1 MLPPQTFAAF
11 KKDDFALLGFCQQ
24 SAQFLAQIC
33 ACLAAHTLVKIRFAN
48 DCYPVLAGVVFSAL
62 NLAAL
67 GVAPLLRLGTEA
79 PVDSGT
85 FILRDSG
92 LCGVHTSIGLLL
104 ELITAMSKHKSIK
117 KKFDK
122 SPETYLKKL
131 KDAPAKK

>member
-1 MLPPQTFAAF
+1 
-11 KKDDFALLGFCQQ
+11 
-24 SAQFLAQIC
+24 
-33 ACLAAHTLVKIRFAN
+33 
-48 DCYPVLAGVVFSAL
+48 
-62 NLAAL
+62 
-67 GVAPLLRLGTEA
+67 LRLGTEA